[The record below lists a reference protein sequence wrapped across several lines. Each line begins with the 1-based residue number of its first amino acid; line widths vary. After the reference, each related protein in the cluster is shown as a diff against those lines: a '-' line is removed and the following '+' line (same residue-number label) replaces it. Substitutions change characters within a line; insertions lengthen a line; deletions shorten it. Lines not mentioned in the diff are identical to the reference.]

1 MTSRVL
7 LCLAIGGLASAIGAD
22 APARAGEADGAL
34 LYRTYCT
41 ACHGI
46 GGDGNGLNVPALAVQ
61 PRDHT
66 DTREMGTR
74 TDQDLHTAIAQGGPA
89 VGKSVL
95 MPPWQGVLSDE
106 QIDSLVRHLRMLS
119 GTASGGSGAA
129 VVASTAM
136 AAATVVDSRGAEA
149 KPEAPTAVRRTPV
162 APSTAATDGAPRV
175 EPATVEV
182 SDASDV
188 VAPPPPASLKKKYRR
203 GRLREFEIRVEETE
217 IEVAP
222 GFTAKVWAFNGQ
234 VPGPLLRVREGD
246 EVKVKF
252 VNLSTMDHTIHW
264 HGMHQQGTW
273 QSDGVPNVTQKPVP
287 PGGSFTYHFIATR
300 TGTLWYHCH
309 VNVAEHVAIRGMWG
323 PFVVDPLEPTDLE
336 KEVTK
341 DAVLMFSGW
350 SSEFADRYGVG
361 GHPAELRDYFS
372 INGKSFPLT
381 QPLRVREGDVV
392 RLRIFGAGAEV
403 GFHLHGHDVLVTHKD
418 GLPLP
423 EPYWADVV
431 HVEQGERYD
440 AIVRMDNPGLWVTH
454 DHVDEHVTNAGKD
467 MGGSMLI
474 FEYEEIEKPDWYVWK
489 DKQYDPDFYYSE
501 SLSKGPGLH
510 ENVGFR
516 GADSAASSQ
525 P

>member
-1 MTSRVL
+1 MKKRSFAW
-7 LCLAIGGLASAIGAD
+7 LATWALACMFGGTALARSAETEGAV
-22 APARAGEADGAL
+22 

-46 GGDGNGLNVPALAVQ
+46 GGDGKGLNVPALAVQ

-66 DTREMGTR
+66 DTREMATR
-74 TDQDLHTAIAQGGPA
+74 TDRDLHAAISEGGPA

-95 MPPWQGVLSDE
+95 MPPWRGVLSDA
-106 QIDSLVRHLRMLS
+106 QIASLVKHLRTLS
-119 GTASGGSGAA
+119 GTGGGGSGTPIVATTA
-129 VVASTAM
+129 VAPN
-136 AAATVVDSRGAEA
+136 SRGAEA
-149 KPEAPTAVRRTPV
+149 EPEAATAAHRAPIGSPTAAASTPLRVASPV
-162 APSTAATDGAPRV
+162 AEA
-175 EPATVEV
+175 
-182 SDASDV
+182 SDALDV

-203 GRLREFEIRVEETE
+203 SRLREFEIRVEETE
-217 IEVAP
+217 VEVAP
-222 GFTAKVWAFNGQ
+222 GFNAKVWAFNGQ

-309 VNVAEHVAIRGMWG
+309 VNVAEHISIRGMWG
-323 PFVVDPLEPTDLE
+323 PFVVDPIEPTKLE
-336 KEVTK
+336 QEVTK
-341 DAVLMFSGW
+341 DAILMFSGW
-350 SSEFADRYGVG
+350 NSKFADRYGVG
-361 GHPAELRDYFS
+361 GHPSELRDYFS

-381 QPLRVREGDVV
+381 QPLRVKQGDVV
-392 RLRIFGAGAEV
+392 RLRIFGAGTEV

-474 FEYEEIEKPDWYVWK
+474 FEYDEIERPDWYAWK

-501 SLSKGPGLH
+501 SLGKGPGLH
-510 ENVGFR
+510 ENPGFR
-516 GADSAASSQ
+516 GAESAGS
-525 P
+525 PRP